1 MRNVFNRNAQELSR
15 KKSDLEAQL
24 QDGQRGVSAF
34 EICRTYETAAG
45 SWRHHLIDCME
56 AIMRERNSNSR
67 MVLRTT
73 AEGGKSYAFV
83 LDFEFLSRT
92 RSAMQTMRK
101 SALGDRL
108 NCHEPGHVLEFEFLS
123 RILRPVQKA
132 PPA

>member
-1 MRNVFNRNAQELSR
+1 MARRLAGHQAGAFGKGLRVFTTDETKHRVRIPSLFAWRSGAREEFEVRDER
-15 KKSDLEAQL
+15 KAL
-24 QDGQRGVSAF
+24 
-34 EICRTYETAAG
+34 AAG
-45 SWRHHLIDCME
+45 
-56 AIMRERNSNSR
+56 
-67 MVLRTT
+67 
-73 AEGGKSYAFV
+73 GGKSFAFV
-83 LDFEFLSRT
+83 LDFELLSRT